1 MNNTA
6 ISNLFKKTR
15 DRSDDL
21 IKNLSAEDMN
31 LQSMEDASPIKW
43 NLAHTTWFFE
53 KFVLSKINPNYEFF
67 NETYNYLFN
76 SYYVKAGPR
85 YARSLRNIISRPGI
99 EEVLEYRKSIDLRIV
114 DLCQSSNS
122 QLDMIEVGCHH
133 EMQHQELMLMDLQH
147 GLSFNPLEPKY
158 DSTIKE
164 IKNEKIRQEWIGHE
178 KDIKSVGTNEESF
191 SFDCE
196 RPQHEV
202 LILPFE
208 ISNKLVTNG
217 EWIEFIEND
226 GYAKSEYWLSDGF
239 LICEKENWQSPLY
252 WKKEENKW
260 YQFTLNGNKEIN
272 TDAPVSNISYYEADA
287 FARWSNKR
295 IPTEFEWE
303 VASNN
308 NIHGN
313 FLEDKIYQPYSKKN
327 GADLNQNW
335 GHVWEWTSSN
345 FAPYPGFKCHNED
358 ISEYNGKFMI
368 NQMVLK
374 GGSCFT
380 PKDQMRKSY
389 RNFFYPHQRWQMSG
403 LRLAK

>member
-21 IKNLSAEDMN
+21 IKSLSAEDMN

-313 FLEDKIYQPYSKKN
+313 FLEDKVYQPYSKKN
-327 GADLNQNW
+327 GSDLNQNW

-345 FAPYPGFKCHNED
+345 FAPYPGFKYHNED